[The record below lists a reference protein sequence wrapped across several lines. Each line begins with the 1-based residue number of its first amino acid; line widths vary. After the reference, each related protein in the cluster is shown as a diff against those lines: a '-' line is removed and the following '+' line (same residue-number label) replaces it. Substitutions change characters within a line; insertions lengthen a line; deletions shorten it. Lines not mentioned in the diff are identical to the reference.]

1 MISEVTFAKK
11 HTSFWNAL
19 LPNANNFIRIING
32 SLIEDLYK
40 PLVPQKRKENIVFVN
55 ELAFRLYSALVK
67 GNITVTKLRSKE
79 LEKNPCYIEAFAET
93 KVFLSRFKYSVD
105 FKIPLTDEEVNFI
118 KDITTNIYHKYF
130 DVIGTMK
137 TSPLFKG
144 CGFLNPANGD
154 LYTPNKLIE
163 IKSGGRKFSIY
174 DFRQVLIYCTLN
186 FYSPEKML
194 IDEVELFNPRM
205 GILYTTTVNSLCKD
219 LSSLQPQELFF
230 EIKEAITDISFI
242 DTAFI

>member
-32 SLIEDLYK
+32 SLVEDIYK
-40 PLVPQKRKENIVFVN
+40 PLALQERKENIVFVN
-55 ELAFRLYSALVK
+55 ELAFRLYSMLVK
-67 GNITVTKLRSKE
+67 GQITIARIRSKE
-79 LEKNPCYIEAFAET
+79 LDTHKSYIEAFQET
-93 KVFLSRFKYSVD
+93 QVFLSRFKYSIN
-105 FKIPLTDEEVNFI
+105 FNTPLSNDEVNFVRE
-118 KDITTNIYHKYF
+118 ITANIYHQYLA
-130 DVIGTMK
+130 VIGSME

-144 CGFLNPANGD
+144 CGFINPANGD
-154 LYTPNKLIE
+154 LYTANKLIE

-174 DFRQVLIYCTLN
+174 DFRQILIYCTLN
-186 FYSPEKML
+186 FYSPQKRL

-205 GILYTTTVNSLCKD
+205 GIIYTTTVNALCKD

-242 DTAFI
+242 DTDFT